1 MNNLTEGDRER
12 GSMFIVMSL
21 KAQINALKIMMNS
34 DYLVFMNITLYN
46 EVIKKHISPQCSQY
60 VLVALT
66 RSGMVYTNK
75 LLWEFLIG
83 KREFLQNQEINAM
96 KQKEQAESSR
106 LKKLQKSA
114 GQQVDERVDA
124 RVTQKMTSAVP
135 ETVQSILNETLN
147 PNAFKNKGSKHK
159 KKHGSRS
166 GNKKHKSGLKQNDD
180 VQPMPIPLAIANQ
193 SMAPQQ
199 IAMNTSAMMPTQQM
213 VSVPSSYATV
223 LHRDKT
229 YNLLQSQQTNCLHLP
244 SRTLEVVGVFKE
256 VFLVAQS
263 EDELGDTVAEEASLN
278 HKVRRMLI
286 VWMLLLLTFSKIR

>member
-1 MNNLTEGDRER
+1 M
-12 GSMFIVMSL
+12 
-21 KAQINALKIMMNS
+21 
-34 DYLVFMNITLYN
+34 
-46 EVIKKHISPQCSQY
+46 
-60 VLVALT
+60 
-66 RSGMVYTNK
+66 
-75 LLWEFLIG
+75 
-83 KREFLQNQEINAM
+83 NQEINAL

-166 GNKKHKSGLKQNDD
+166 GNKKHKPGLKQNVD
-180 VQPMPIPLAIANQ
+180 VQPVPIPLAIANQ

-213 VSVPSSYATV
+213 VSVPSSYATQGQNIQFV
-223 LHRDKT
+223 AIPA
-229 YNLLQSQQTNCLHLP
+229 NQLP
-244 SRTLEVVGVFKE
+244 PF
-256 VFLVAQS
+256 
-263 EDELGDTVAEEASLN
+263 
-278 HKVRRMLI
+278 
-286 VWMLLLLTFSKIR
+286 TFSDFRGGGSFQRGFNRGSMRGRTGRYGSGRSFNKPQGETDAYCMDVAPFNIFENQIIPVGLHNLSKSFKPNLTTTRVFSLGTNFIPVW